1 MKNDFY
7 LQSHAAIQGSALSI
21 IICIALDRL
30 LKNSSYLAPRS
41 AHYIVLH
48 DQNFENNMQK

>member
-21 IICIALDRL
+21 IYIALDRL
-30 LKNSSYLAPRS
+30 PKNSSYLAPRS